1 MLFTEQ
7 LYTRYFTQIQ
17 KNLRA
22 KREVTLAVVALVSV
36 IIGVLIAS
44 IIEVQMKTYNDMV
57 NDKLEDLESR
67 TINKD

>member
-57 NDKLEDLESR
+57 NDKLEDLES
-67 TINKD
+67 